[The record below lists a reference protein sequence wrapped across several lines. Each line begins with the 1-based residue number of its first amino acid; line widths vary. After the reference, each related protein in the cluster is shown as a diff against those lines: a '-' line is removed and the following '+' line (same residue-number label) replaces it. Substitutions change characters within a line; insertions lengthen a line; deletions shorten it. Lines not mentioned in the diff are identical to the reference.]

1 MALSAQEPADDEP
14 YYDPFEDDFREIT
27 VDTALFYS
35 PLGDGS
41 TLFAQMS
48 RYGFGFTSYRSRG
61 LDERFARASLAGLEL
76 SSGLGRYP
84 DYHLYTA
91 LGALAPQESRIY
103 GASVAG
109 TYSPLYTDFS

>member
-1 MALSAQEPADDEP
+1 
-14 YYDPFEDDFREIT
+14 
-27 VDTALFYS
+27 
-35 PLGDGS
+35 
-41 TLFAQMS
+41 MS

-109 TYSPLYTDFS
+109 TYSPLYTDFYDIRASLAMQGVSATYTFFATALP